1 MSRKELINY
10 WIESSDID
18 FSTMESL
25 YRTKHYSW
33 SLFIGHLVIEKL
45 LKAYYIKV
53 LNENPPLIH
62 NLLRLA
68 AKSKIEMDV
77 EDEEFFSEVTTFN
90 INARYDDYKMEFYKK
105 CTKEY
110 STFWHRKIKE
120 YTKWIKKE
128 LLKL

>member
-1 MSRKELINY
+1 MRRKELINY

-18 FSTMESL
+18 FSTMVSL
-25 YRTKHYSW
+25 FRTKHYSW

-45 LKAYYIKV
+45 LKAYYIKEF
-53 LNENPPLIH
+53 NDNPPLIH

-68 AKSKIEMDV
+68 VKAKINLDSEN
-77 EDEEFFSEVTTFN
+77 EEFFSEVTTFN

-110 STFWHRKIKE
+110 TIYWYRKIKE
-120 YTKWIKKE
+120 NRKWIKKE